1 MSITIEGFAGS
12 AGAALIKA
20 TDLARALQTIRT
32 KQGDKYTESSVR
44 DVLAQQSLRATS
56 FDNLFP
62 AMFSIHSLDVTDL
75 IEKSI
80 KSNNLTNLEAIVIEN
95 AYKSTIRF
103 FGKGNIPT
111 LTTTALEL
119 LIKNLDSLVKQFN
132 AESSQGTL
140 NANSLKRLQQSLDT
154 YKKSFNKPLYLIQY
168 VEEAP
173 GNIGSV
179 KLASPSFAEGRR
191 VINTTLKNFLDVE
204 VKQAN
209 IGTSSLA
216 TDPTFLTKILA
227 NWGHTVGEVTD
238 PDTAEIQGTIL
249 TGKLVSSLLS
259 LGNALKPEL
268 ALDISNNFIQS
279 TGHINSVIKLTGHI
293 TAAGSGDVLKLV
305 MSSGYFQGVRVQY
318 GKENTGSLSSNE
330 RNWSILEVTKNNAD
344 LRKAVLQ
351 GLGLPDTATDAALV
365 NALIKVSASP
375 TYLEKLSRKALAP
388 LIKNTLT
395 SGIVDVTLLKSSKP
409 VSKIFGSIQS
419 GKPKPLTNTGSSKL
433 QFRTIEG
440 RFTSLTSL
448 QNILNQSLTD
458 QIRKNMGTGERT
470 DVLNYRTGRFAG
482 SAKVERMSASREGMI
497 TAFYSYMQNPYR
509 TFSLGGK
516 QEYPKTRDP
525 KLLISRSIREIA
537 GERVANRMRAV
548 LV

>member
-1 MSITIEGFAGS
+1 MVTTEVGFAGA

-32 KQGDKYTESSVR
+32 KQGDKYSETSVR

-62 AMFSIHSLDVTDL
+62 TMFSIHSLDVTEL
-75 IEKSI
+75 IQKSMA
-80 KSNNLTNLEAIVIEN
+80 SNSITELEAMIIEN
-95 AYKSTIRF
+95 AYKKTIGF
-103 FGKGNIPT
+103 FGTGNIPT
-111 LTTTALEL
+111 LTTEVLEQ
-119 LIKNLDSLVKQFN
+119 LIKNLDNLVERFN
-132 AESSQGTL
+132 AETAEGTL
-140 NANSLKRLQQSLDT
+140 NANSLKKLQGLLDT
-154 YKKSFNKPLYLIQY
+154 YKKSFNKPVYLIQY
-168 VEEAP
+168 VEASE
-173 GNIGSV
+173 NIGSV
-179 KLASPSFAEGRR
+179 KLASYSFADARR
-191 VINTTLKNFLDVE
+191 VINSTLKNFLE
-204 VKQAN
+204 VGIREANQATPN
-209 IGTSSLA
+209 LKS
-216 TDPTFLTKILA
+216 DPAYLTKVLA
-227 NWGHTVGEVTD
+227 NWGHTVGEITD
-238 PDTAEIQGTIL
+238 PDTGEVQGTIL

-259 LGNALKPEL
+259 LGNTLKPEV

-279 TGHINSVIKLTGHI
+279 TGHINSVIRLTGH
-293 TAAGSGDVLKLV
+293 TTTAGSGDVLKLV

-318 GKENTGSLSSNE
+318 GKENVGYLSTNE
-330 RNWSILEVTKNNAD
+330 RNWSVLEVTKNNAD
-344 LRKAVLQ
+344 LRKAVLHA
-351 GLGLPDTATDAALV
+351 LGLPNTATDAALV

-388 LIKNTLT
+388 LIKNTLIN
-395 SGIVDVTLLKSSKP
+395 GAIDITLLKSSKP

-419 GKPKPLTNTGSSKL
+419 GKPKPLTNTSSSKI

-458 QIRKNMGTGERT
+458 QIRKNMGTGGRT